1 MKIDSTNAINSLA
14 NAKQSSLI
22 TNLKNKIGKGVDNND
37 AALREQTDKFEAL
50 FIKTLLDSS
59 LNMDN
64 PLYPKQPGADIY
76 NAMYKEQLSESL
88 SGRFGY
94 SELLFQYL
102 KDQQKLNN
110 Q

>member
-1 MKIDSTNAINSLA
+1 MKIDSTNTMASLA
-14 NAKQSSLI
+14 NAKESSLI
-22 TNLKNKIGKGVDNND
+22 TDLKNKARNGINND

-110 Q
+110 K